1 MNNNFQRSLPV
12 RPNLDQL
19 RNQAKDLLKAFKNG
33 DPDAIAEFAS
43 ALSANAAQR
52 EAKLSDAQWV
62 LAKSYGAN
70 NWNRLVECCHTV
82 EAIWKNDIE
91 GLRALIKKHPH
102 LLVESVRIRP
112 SNWGSPMAYAANLG
126 HKEMVQMLA
135 DLGAQDLQ
143 HAFERACLQGQI
155 ETANML
161 FDHGARPDP
170 KALLGPCETLNP
182 QGLKLLLDLGG
193 DFDLTEAA
201 GAVLQTYSRN
211 AQGKHACFRLLA
223 EHGLPLPPTPVMALH
238 LGRIDLLER
247 NLAQDPKLLN
257 QTFTH
262 REIYPLELGCS
273 EDPTYALH
281 GTPLDGGTL
290 LHMAVD
296 FDEFEIAEW
305 LLAKGADAN
314 ANAGVDED
322 GFGGHTALFG
332 TVVSQPY
339 RAMVKGHERFTRLLL
354 QHGADASI
362 KASLRKE
369 LRFVEDETLHE
380 FRDVTAAE
388 WGERFQDQDWVNPAA
403 LKLVRTDLV

>member
-1 MNNNFQRSLPV
+1 MNNTFERSLPV

-19 RNQAKDLLKAFKNG
+19 RNQAKDLLKALKKG
-33 DPDAIAEFAS
+33 DPEAIAEFAS
-43 ALSANAAQR
+43 ALSAKAANG
-52 EAKLSDAQWV
+52 EPKLSDAQWV
-62 LAKSYGAN
+62 LAKSYGAP
-70 NWNRLVECCHTV
+70 NWNRLVECCSTV

-126 HKEMVQMLA
+126 HKEMVQMLST
-135 DLGAQDLQ
+135 LGAQDLQ
-143 HAFERACLQGQI
+143 HAFERACLQGKI
-155 ETANML
+155 ETARML
-161 FDHGARPDP
+161 FDRGARPDP

-182 QGLKLLLDLGG
+182 QGLELLLNIGGEYDLV
-193 DFDLTEAA
+193 EAA

-211 AQGKHACFRLLA
+211 APGKHACLELLIKQ
-223 EHGLPLPPTPVMALH
+223 GLPIPSTPVMALH
-238 LGRIDLLER
+238 RGRIDLLEEH
-247 NLAQDPKLLN
+247 LSQDPNLLSR
-257 QTFTH
+257 TFSH
-262 REIYPLELGCS
+262 QEIYPLELGCS

-281 GTPLDGGTL
+281 GTPLAGGTL

-296 FDEFEIAEW
+296 YDDFEIAEW
-305 LLAKGADAN
+305 LLAKGAEAN
-314 ANAGVDED
+314 AKASVDED

-339 RAMVKGHERFTRLLL
+339 RVGVKGHERFAKLLL

-362 KASLRKE
+362 RASLRKE

-388 WGERFQDQDWVNPAA
+388 WGERFQDQDWVNPVA
-403 LKLVRTDLV
+403 LQLVQG

>member
-19 RNQAKDLLKAFKNG
+19 RNQAKDLLKSFKNG
-33 DPDAIAEFAS
+33 DPDANAEFAA
-43 ALSANAAQR
+43 ALSTKPGQTEPTLA
-52 EAKLSDAQWV
+52 DAQWV

-143 HAFERACLQGQI
+143 HAFERACLQGKI
-155 ETANML
+155 ETAKML
-161 FDHGARPDP
+161 FDQGARPDS

-182 QGLKLLLDLGG
+182 QGLRLLLDLGG
-193 DFDLTEAA
+193 EFDLLEAV

-211 AQGKHACFRLLA
+211 APGKHACLKLLA
-223 EHGLPLPPTPVMALH
+223 EHGLPLPSTPVMALH

-290 LHMAVD
+290 LHLAVD
-296 FDEFEIAEW
+296 FDEFEIAQW

-314 ANAGVDED
+314 AKAGVDED

-339 RAMVKGHERFTRLLL
+339 RAMVKGHVRFTRLLL
-354 QHGADASI
+354 QHGADASF

>member
-1 MNNNFQRSLPV
+1 MNNTFERSLPV

-19 RNQAKDLLKAFKNG
+19 RNQAKDLLKAFKKG
-33 DPDAIAEFAS
+33 DPDAIAEFAG
-43 ALSANAAQR
+43 ALSAKAANG
-52 EAKLSDAQWV
+52 EPKLSDAQWV
-62 LAKSYGAN
+62 LAKSYGAS
-70 NWNRLVECCHTV
+70 NWNRLVECCSTV

-126 HKEMVQMLA
+126 HREMCLMLA
-135 DLGAQDLQ
+135 ALGAQDLQ
-143 HAFERACLQGQI
+143 HAFERACLQGKI
-155 ETANML
+155 ETARML
-161 FDHGARPDP
+161 FDRGARPDP

-182 QGLKLLLDLGG
+182 QGLELLLNIGGEYDLV
-193 DFDLTEAA
+193 EAA
-201 GAVLQTYSRN
+201 GAVLQTYSRS
-211 AQGKHACFRLLA
+211 AAGKHSCLELLIK
-223 EHGLPLPPTPVMALH
+223 HGLTVPETPPMALH
-238 LGRIDLLER
+238 RGRIDLLEQH
-247 NLAQDPKLLN
+247 LSQDPKLIGR
-257 QTFTH
+257 TFSH

-281 GTPLDGGTL
+281 GTPLAGGTL

-296 FDEFEIAEW
+296 FDDFEIAEW
-305 LLAKGADAN
+305 LLAKGAEAN
-314 ANAGVDED
+314 AKAGVDED
-322 GFGGHTALFG
+322 GFGGYTALFG

-339 RAMVKGHERFTRLLL
+339 RVGVKGHERFAKLLL

-362 KASLRKE
+362 RASLRKE

-380 FRDVTAAE
+380 FRDVTAGE

-403 LKLVRTDLV
+403 LHLVRG

>member
-1 MNNNFQRSLPV
+1 MNNPFQRDLPV

-19 RNQAKDLLKAFKNG
+19 RHQAKDLLKAFKNG
-33 DPDAIAEFAS
+33 DPHAIAEFAD
-43 ALSANAAQR
+43 ALSTKASQG
-52 EAKLSDAQWV
+52 EPKLSDAQWV
-62 LAKSYGAN
+62 LAKSYGAHS
-70 NWNRLVECCHTV
+70 WNRLVECCHTV
-82 EAIWKNDIE
+82 EAIWKNDIV
-91 GLRALIKKHPH
+91 GLKALIKKHPH

-135 DLGAQDLQ
+135 DLGAKDLQ
-143 HAFERACLQGQI
+143 HAFERACLQGKI
-155 ETANML
+155 ETAKML
-161 FDHGARPDP
+161 FDQGARPDS

-182 QGLKLLLDLGG
+182 QGLRLLLDLGG

-211 AQGKHACFRLLA
+211 AQGKHACLRLLA
-223 EHGLPLPPTPVMALH
+223 EHGLPLPSTPVMTLH
-238 LGRIDLLER
+238 LGRIDLLEQY
-247 NLAQDPKLLN
+247 LVQDPQILG

-262 REIYPLELGCS
+262 HEIYPLELGCS
-273 EDPTYALH
+273 SDPTYALH
-281 GTPLDGGTL
+281 GTPLAGTTL

-296 FDEFEIAEW
+296 FDDFEMAQW
-305 LLAKGADAN
+305 LLAKGADSN
-314 ANAGVDED
+314 AKAAVDED
-322 GFGGHTALFG
+322 GFGGHTPLFG

-339 RAMVKGHERFTRLLL
+339 RVGIKGHERFARLLL
-354 QHGADASI
+354 QHGADVSI

-380 FRDVTAAE
+380 FKDVTAAE

-403 LKLVRTDLV
+403 LKLVRADLV

>member
-1 MNNNFQRSLPV
+1 MNNTFERSLPV

-19 RNQAKDLLKAFKNG
+19 RNQAKDLLKAFRKG
-33 DPDAIAEFAS
+33 DPEAIAEFAK
-43 ALSANAAQR
+43 ALSAKAANG
-52 EAKLSDAQWV
+52 EPKLSDAQWV
-62 LAKSYGAN
+62 LAKSYGAS
-70 NWNRLVECCHTV
+70 NWNRLVECCSTV

-126 HKEMVQMLA
+126 HKEMCLMLA
-135 DLGAQDLQ
+135 SLGAQDLQ
-143 HAFERACLQGQI
+143 HAFERACLQGKI
-155 ETANML
+155 ETAKML
-161 FDHGARPDP
+161 FDQGARPDP

-182 QGLKLLLDLGG
+182 QGLALLLNIGGEYDLV
-193 DFDLTEAA
+193 EAA

-211 AQGKHACFRLLA
+211 ATGKHACLELLIKQ
-223 EHGLPLPPTPVMALH
+223 GLTVPETPPMALH
-238 LGRIDLLER
+238 RGRIDLLEEH
-247 NLAQDPKLLN
+247 LSQDPKLLGR
-257 QTFTH
+257 TFSH
-262 REIYPLELGCS
+262 REIFPLELGCS

-281 GTPLDGGTL
+281 GTPLAGGTL

-296 FDEFEIAEW
+296 FDDFEIAEW
-305 LLAKGADAN
+305 LLAKGAEAN
-314 ANAGVDED
+314 GKAAMDED

-339 RAMVKGHERFTRLLL
+339 RVGVKGHERFAKLLL

-362 KASLRKE
+362 RASLRKE

-388 WGERFQDQDWVNPAA
+388 WGEGFQDQDWVNPAA
-403 LKLVRTDLV
+403 LQLVRG